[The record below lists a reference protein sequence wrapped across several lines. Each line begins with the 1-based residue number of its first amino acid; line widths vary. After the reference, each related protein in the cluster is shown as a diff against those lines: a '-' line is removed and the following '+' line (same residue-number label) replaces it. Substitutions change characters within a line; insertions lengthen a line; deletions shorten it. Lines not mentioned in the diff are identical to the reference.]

1 MAAILYHMTLKLLGQ
16 IKVNKM
22 YLCIIFI
29 PYFYNTQE
37 ILHSRIFYLI

>member
-22 YLCIIFI
+22 YLCINFH
-29 PYFYNTQE
+29 PLF
-37 ILHSRIFYLI
+37 L

>member
-22 YLCIIFI
+22 YLCINFHPFIFI
-29 PYFYNTQE
+29 LLRRYCTLEYFT
-37 ILHSRIFYLI
+37 